1 LVFNSAHAVHVFPF
15 VLIKV
20 EKVSSVPQ
28 RYTQLKDQLP
38 VSRLTLNVLL
48 ALRLMY
54 DDVNDVVKLESDV
67 EELNHFPER
76 LSDSYRAE
84 WESYVRRALVN
95 EFKQHGDASPATFIA
110 SIMERVEAVQAS
122 NPRYAALMP
131 IIERAQQVNHTENT
145 HLFPSP
151 WRQQI
156 MALLLPVTAVT
167 PPDKD
172 NS

>member
-1 LVFNSAHAVHVFPF
+1 MTVKPLDFIEGAYAVQIIVNCPSPSKTF
-15 VLIKV
+15 VDHMR
-20 EKVSSVPQ
+20 SGS
-28 RYTQLKDQLP
+28 
-38 VSRLTLNVLL
+38 
-48 ALRLMY
+48 
-54 DDVNDVVKLESDV
+54 DDVNDVVKLDSDI
-67 EELNHFPER
+67 EELKHFPER

-131 IIERAQQVNHTENT
+131 IIERAQQVNHAENT

>member
-1 LVFNSAHAVHVFPF
+1 M
-15 VLIKV
+15 
-20 EKVSSVPQ
+20 PQ

-54 DDVNDVVKLESDV
+54 DDVNDVVKLDSDI

-110 SIMERVEAVQAS
+110 SCRIKA
-122 NPRYAALMP
+122 YY
-131 IIERAQQVNHTENT
+131 RACTT
-145 HLFPSP
+145 G
-151 WRQQI
+151 
-156 MALLLPVTAVT
+156 
-167 PPDKD
+167 
-172 NS
+172 

>member
-1 LVFNSAHAVHVFPF
+1 M
-15 VLIKV
+15 
-20 EKVSSVPQ
+20 PQ

-54 DDVNDVVKLESDV
+54 DDVNDVVKLDSDI
-67 EELNHFPER
+67 EELKHFPER

-131 IIERAQQVNHTENT
+131 IIERAQQVNHAENT
-145 HLFPSP
+145 HLFRHHGGNKL
-151 WRQQI
+151 WRYCCRLPRLRRQTKI
-156 MALLLPVTAVT
+156 THNSHYAFLLALFTLY
-167 PPDKD
+167 
-172 NS
+172 

>member
-1 LVFNSAHAVHVFPF
+1 M
-15 VLIKV
+15 
-20 EKVSSVPQ
+20 PQ

-54 DDVNDVVKLESDV
+54 DDVNDVVKLDSDI

-110 SIMERVEAVQAS
+110 SIMERVEAIQAS
-122 NPRYAALMP
+122 NPRYAALLP
-131 IIERAQQVNHTENT
+131 IIERAQQINHAENT
-145 HLFPSP
+145 HFFPSP

-172 NS
+172 NA

>member
-1 LVFNSAHAVHVFPF
+1 M
-15 VLIKV
+15 
-20 EKVSSVPQ
+20 PQ

-54 DDVNDVVKLESDV
+54 DDVNDVVKLDSDV

-122 NPRYAALMP
+122 NPRYAALKP
-131 IIERAQQVNHTENT
+131 IIERAQQVNHAENT